1 MTTIDLGSDLEQV
14 NKQLEDL
21 VGQLNT
27 LNTQREQ
34 LTQQIHNLNGIA
46 MYLRG
51 KQPPEEEESATE
63 TSPVINAEDIPTSA
77 DDSLERSNEY
87 PSDVNT

>member
-1 MTTIDLGSDLEQV
+1 MADINVDSDLEQV
-14 NKQLEDL
+14 NKQLETL

-27 LNTQREQ
+27 ANTQRDQ

-51 KQPPEEEESATE
+51 KQNADGDNSAIPDVGTIDVE
-63 TSPVINAEDIPTSA
+63 PIAEDEQ
-77 DDSLERSNEY
+77 DE
-87 PSDVNT
+87 

>member
-1 MTTIDLGSDLEQV
+1 MAEVDINTDLEQI
-14 NKQLEDL
+14 NRQLEQL

-27 LNTQREQ
+27 KKSEVEQ

-51 KQPPEEEESATE
+51 KLE
-63 TSPVINAEDIPTSA
+63 TDSTPDPNFISNNLDVDNLEDNS
-77 DDSLERSNEY
+77 
-87 PSDVNT
+87 

>member
-1 MTTIDLGSDLEQV
+1 MSNIDVEQDLEQV
-14 NKQLEDL
+14 NKQLEEL
-21 VGQLNT
+21 VGQLNA

-51 KQPPEEEESATE
+51 KQEAVPEITNR
-63 TSPVINAEDIPTSA
+63 TVDIED
-77 DDSLERSNEY
+77 LERSEQY
-87 PSDVNT
+87 PPEVIAS

>member
-1 MTTIDLGSDLEQV
+1 MAEIDVANDLAQVNTQLEQ
-14 NKQLEDL
+14 L
-21 VGQLNT
+21 VGQLNQ

-51 KQPPEEEESATE
+51 KQGEESNGVASVE
-63 TSPVINAEDIPTSA
+63 G
-77 DDSLERSNEY
+77 LERTSEY
-87 PSDVNT
+87 PTEV

>member
-1 MTTIDLGSDLEQV
+1 MSDINVQQDLEQI
-14 NKQLEDL
+14 NQQLEQL

-27 LNTQREQ
+27 LNGQRDQ

-51 KQPPEEEESATE
+51 KQENDSPDSPMETNNHVANLEEIPETVKEKK
-63 TSPVINAEDIPTSA
+63 
-77 DDSLERSNEY
+77 
-87 PSDVNT
+87 

>member
-1 MTTIDLGSDLEQV
+1 MADINVDSDLEQV
-14 NKQLEDL
+14 DKQLETL

-27 LNTQREQ
+27 ANTQRDQ

-51 KQPPEEEESATE
+51 KQNADGDNSA
-63 TSPVINAEDIPTSA
+63 IPDVGTIEVEPIQ
-77 DDSLERSNEY
+77 DD
-87 PSDVNT
+87 DDD

>member
-1 MTTIDLGSDLEQV
+1 MADIDVANDLEQV
-14 NKQLEDL
+14 NTQLEQL
-21 VGQLNT
+21 VEQLNK

-51 KQPPEEEESATE
+51 KQQESGEIVPEM
-63 TSPVINAEDIPTSA
+63 V
-77 DDSLERSNEY
+77 NEY
-87 PSDVNT
+87 PPNEGEDA

>member
-1 MTTIDLGSDLEQV
+1 MADVNVEGDLEQV
-14 NKQLEDL
+14 NKQLETL

-27 LNTQREQ
+27 LNTQRDQ

-51 KQPPEEEESATE
+51 KQ
-63 TSPVINAEDIPTSA
+63 NADGDAVPDVGTIEVEPIQEDN
-77 DDSLERSNEY
+77 DE
-87 PSDVNT
+87 

>member
-1 MTTIDLGSDLEQV
+1 MADINVEGDLEQV
-14 NKQLEDL
+14 NKQLETL

-27 LNTQREQ
+27 ANTQRDQ

-51 KQPPEEEESATE
+51 KQNADGNNSAIPDVGTIDVE
-63 TSPVINAEDIPTSA
+63 PIAEDEQ
-77 DDSLERSNEY
+77 DE
-87 PSDVNT
+87 

>member
-1 MTTIDLGSDLEQV
+1 MSDINVEGDLEQV
-14 NKQLEDL
+14 NKQLETL

-27 LNTQREQ
+27 LNTQRDQ

-51 KQPPEEEESATE
+51 KQ
-63 TSPVINAEDIPTSA
+63 N
-77 DDSLERSNEY
+77 
-87 PSDVNT
+87 PSDLGDPAVPDVGTIEVEPVQDD